1 MANYM
6 GTCRTNYF
14 RVTDE
19 EKYQELFSNLVSVDD
34 IHDFTRVKD
43 RVLYH
48 GFGSY
53 DSITYYDEESDECDF
68 DFFLDELQKILP
80 DDEAFI
86 FMESGYEKLRYV
98 TGYVVVCTSK
108 EIKSMNTSS
117 WAIVEARKMLGNDFD
132 TDLEF

>member
-19 EKYQELFSNLVSVDD
+19 EKYQELFSNLVAEDN

-108 EIKSMNTSS
+108 EIKSMNMSS